1 MTANTRHRPA
11 GNTTVQDD
19 SPSAQSYQEDAE
31 TGIGLQEVVEGI
43 REDWDVTK
51 RQVGVLKEIVTSGT
65 DNNISAAISG
75 ARPLCSRVAL
85 GLCILM
91 GVFYVLITTSWP
103 PSKTTKGHAEST
115 APLPIAETPD
125 RAPLDEVAPP
135 VAKPTSTV
143 SEEGP
148 IISRMLDEDRRILFE
163 AAQASSNPD
172 VRGEIVGS
180 QACNDVAGGSW
191 LSKKRKDISAGGNII
206 DLCTGP
212 KGSEHTE
219 VKCQVWDSG
228 PVDKLDVV
236 RDYYCTASRLTA
248 SKEDMIDGRLKLQGH
263 CQMARKGLRF
273 DTYTDSP
280 NEEIANLYAT
290 KEVYSEDKCSSVLGS
305 DKPVIIFRPAFD
317 NHKNAWYVHLDALSI
332 YITIALSG
340 RRPDQVQLLINS
352 RSDLV
357 RDAIFRVAHLYQL
370 VAPDI
375 IYPDGIITSQA
386 STVCFRQVLFP
397 VPVGQLFLNTM
408 KPCGPSSVIID
419 YGRRLM
425 EQSKLQSSFLQK
437 NRRADRDFR
446 ITLIQRY
453 PSFSRRIANPDEV
466 LQSLVF
472 RSSGVSVRRVPFATM
487 TMKNQMEAAA
497 STDLLI
503 GPHGGA
509 LFWMI
514 AQPVCGQVIE
524 LGARGQ
530 FALQYAY
537 LSGWSE
543 RQYAMLPDLVG
554 YDDPVFEVPVQQL
567 LPIVMNMYKRWKVCM
582 SRQHGGP

>member
-11 GNTTVQDD
+11 GNATVQDD
-19 SPSAQSYQEDAE
+19 SPSDQPHQEDAE
-31 TGIGLQEVVEGI
+31 TGIGLHDVVEGI
-43 REDWDVTK
+43 REDWDITK

-85 GLCILM
+85 GLCILTV
-91 GVFYVLITTSWP
+91 GIFYILITTPWA
-103 PSKTTKGHAEST
+103 PSRTTKGTESDL
-115 APLPIAETPD
+115 PPPIAEPPS
-125 RAPLDEVAPP
+125 RAPVDEVATL
-135 VAKPTSTV
+135 VAKAASMAT
-143 SEEGP
+143 EEGS
-148 IISRMLDEDRRILFE
+148 IISRMLAEDRRILFE

-206 DLCTGP
+206 DLCTGL

-228 PVDKLDVV
+228 PVDKLDVA

-248 SKEDMIDGRLKLQGH
+248 RKENMIDGRLKLQGH

-280 NEEIANLYAT
+280 NEEIASLYT
-290 KEVYSEDKCSSVLGS
+290 TGQVYSEDQCSSVLGS

-340 RRPDQVQLLINS
+340 RTPDQVQLLINS

-357 RDAIFRVAHLYQL
+357 KDAIFRVAHLYQL

-375 IYPDGIITSQA
+375 IYPDGIITSQT
-386 STVCFRQVLFP
+386 STVIFP

-425 EQSKLQSSFLQK
+425 EQSGLQSSFLQK

-453 PSFSRRIANPDEV
+453 PSFSRRIANPNEV

-487 TMKNQMEAAA
+487 TIKDQMEAAA

-554 YDDPVFEVPVQQL
+554 YDDPLFEVPVQQL
-567 LPIVMNMYKRWKVCM
+567 LPIVMNM
-582 SRQHGGP
+582 

>member
-91 GVFYVLITTSWP
+91 GVFYVLITTPWA
-103 PSKTTKGHAEST
+103 PSKTTKGAEST
-115 APLPIAETPD
+115 APLPIAEAPD
-125 RAPLDEVAPP
+125 RAPLNEVAPP
-135 VAKPTSTV
+135 VAEPAITV
-143 SEEGP
+143 PEEGS

-263 CQMARKGLRF
+263 CQMARKVNKRGVPGQGLRF

-317 NHKNAWYVHLDALSI
+317 NHKNAW
-332 YITIALSG
+332 
-340 RRPDQVQLLINS
+340 
-352 RSDLV
+352 
-357 RDAIFRVAHLYQL
+357 DAIFRVAHLYQL

-386 STVCFRQVLFP
+386 STVCFRQVSCNATPHEDTIEQVIFP

-408 KPCGPSSVIID
+408 KPCGPSS
-419 YGRRLM
+419 
-425 EQSKLQSSFLQK
+425 
-437 NRRADRDFR
+437 RADRDFR

-509 LFWMI
+509 LFLDDSSASLWPSDR
-514 AQPVCGQVIE
+514 AGSAGTVRFTVCLLI
-524 LGARGQ
+524 R
-530 FALQYAY
+530 
-537 LSGWSE
+537 
-543 RQYAMLPDLVG
+543 LV
-554 YDDPVFEVPVQQL
+554 
-567 LPIVMNMYKRWKVCM
+567 
-582 SRQHGGP
+582 

>member
-1 MTANTRHRPA
+1 
-11 GNTTVQDD
+11 
-19 SPSAQSYQEDAE
+19 
-31 TGIGLQEVVEGI
+31 
-43 REDWDVTK
+43 
-51 RQVGVLKEIVTSGT
+51 
-65 DNNISAAISG
+65 
-75 ARPLCSRVAL
+75 
-85 GLCILM
+85 
-91 GVFYVLITTSWP
+91 
-103 PSKTTKGHAEST
+103 
-115 APLPIAETPD
+115 
-125 RAPLDEVAPP
+125 
-135 VAKPTSTV
+135 
-143 SEEGP
+143 
-148 IISRMLDEDRRILFE
+148 
-163 AAQASSNPD
+163 
-172 VRGEIVGS
+172 S

-191 LSKKRKDISAGGNII
+191 LLKKREDISTERNAI

-219 VKCQVWDSG
+219 VECQVWDSG
-228 PVDKLDVV
+228 PVDKLDAV

-248 SKEDMIDGRLKLQGH
+248 SKEDMTGGRLKLRGH

-273 DTYTDSP
+273 DTYTDSL
-280 NEEIANLYAT
+280 NEEIASLDT
-290 KEVYSEDKCSSVLGS
+290 TEQVYSEDQCSSVLGS

-340 RRPDQVQLLINS
+340 RRSDQVQLLINS
-352 RSDLV
+352 RSDLIE
-357 RDAIFRVAHLYQL
+357 DAIFRVAHLYQL

-375 IYPDGIITSQA
+375 IYPDGIITSQT
-386 STVCFRQVLFP
+386 STICFRQVIFP

-408 KPCGPSSVIID
+408 KPRGPSSAIID

-425 EQSKLQSSFLQK
+425 EQSRLQSSFLK
-437 NRRADRDFR
+437 KTVALPNLPRCTWRSERFIHFA
-446 ITLIQRY
+446 L
-453 PSFSRRIANPDEV
+453 RRIANPDEV
-466 LQSLVF
+466 LQRGLLF

-487 TMKNQMEAAA
+487 TIKDQMEAAA

-524 LGARGQ
+524 LGAQGQ

-554 YDDPVFEVPVQQL
+554 YDDPLFEVPVQQL
-567 LPIVMNMYKRWKVCM
+567 LPIVMNM
-582 SRQHGGP
+582 